1 MIILGVIHTFYFLYI
16 LYMTLKKKLEDKKT
30 ITVVYVPYFIEFYT
44 INHIGS
50 NTVYKLP

>member
-1 MIILGVIHTFYFLYI
+1 
-16 LYMTLKKKLEDKKT
+16 MTLKKKLEDKKT

-44 INHIGS
+44 INQRGS